1 MNKINILEKK
11 TSDLIEILMKEVNK
25 KERSKTVENEN
36 KTQNSKNFI
45 EKDIKINDSIDC
57 NIIPSPI
64 NI

>member
-1 MNKINILEKK
+1 
-11 TSDLIEILMKEVNK
+11 MKEVNK